1 MREGDAVTVRGFGDE
16 DEPRVLELL
25 QDAFGA
31 WPRGWDGV
39 EPVEF
44 FRWKHHASPFG
55 RSTML
60 VAEVDGE
67 LAGFIALMPWRLRF
81 GARVRETMR
90 GVDLA
95 VDPRL
100 HRRGVSMRLI
110 GAARSHYGDEVVL
123 GWSNPNEHSRGG
135 SIKSGRQEVSGLRR
149 FAGLGGSRW
158 RTLERVASPTASAA
172 SSLAPGGESAG
183 SRLEDEALVSRLLGS
198 SSAEDDVIVTAADA
212 QFLRWRYGWSQA
224 YRGLVVEHGGRAAM
238 AIFRVQR
245 YHHLSVAHVCEL
257 LVERDDRRLTRMLV
271 RAVRKATRSD
281 FVVAALRSDGLA
293 ASCGLVRLRHAT
305 TITVKP
311 LRAGLAPDP
320 TQPTSWA
327 LSLGDLEL
335 I

>member
-1 MREGDAVTVRGFGDE
+1 MREGDAVTVRRFADE
-16 DEPRVLELL
+16 DESRVLELL

-39 EPVEF
+39 EAAEF
-44 FRWKHHASPFG
+44 FRWKHHANPFG

-60 VAEVDGE
+60 VAEVGGE
-67 LAGFIALMPWRLRF
+67 PVGFIALMPWRLRF
-81 GARVRETMR
+81 GGRVHETMR

-95 VDPRL
+95 VDPDL
-100 HRRGVSMRLI
+100 HRRGISLRLI
-110 GAARSHYGDEVVL
+110 GAARSRYSDEVAL
-123 GWSNPNEHSRGG
+123 GWSNPNEQSRGG

-158 RTLERVASPTASAA
+158 RTLKRLASPTAVAA
-172 SSLAPGGESAG
+172 SSLAPGGERAG
-183 SRLEDEALVSRLLGS
+183 SLLEDEGLCSRLLS
-198 SSAEDDVIVTAADA
+198 SASAEDDVIVTAVDA
-212 QFLRWRYGWSQA
+212 QFLRWRYGSSQA
-224 YRGLVVEHGGRAAM
+224 YRGLAVERGGRAAM

-245 YHHLSVAHVCEL
+245 YRRFSVTHLCEL
-257 LVERDDRRLTRMLV
+257 LVERDDRRLTRTLI
-271 RAVRKATRSD
+271 RAVRQATRSD
-281 FVVAALRSDGLA
+281 FVVAALRSPVLA
-293 ASCGLVRLRHAT
+293 TSCGLVRLRHAT

-311 LRAGLAPDP
+311 LRTGLTPDP